1 MFVKKDTIANKG
13 LLLCSLVL
21 QVTIAAEQVWVN
33 LVENALQDITV
44 QKRQLR
50 LCHWPIKMVVVFAQ
64 LDIIV

>member
-33 LVENALQDITV
+33 LVENALQDIIA
-44 QKRQLR
+44 QK
-50 LCHWPIKMVVVFAQ
+50 
-64 LDIIV
+64 